1 MSRFSL
7 AFHLDPKLNA
17 PLYRQIY
24 QRVKAA
30 IMEGQLARGS
40 RVPSVRALASELGVA
55 RATVENAYCHQ
66 TA

>member
-40 RVPSVRALASELGVA
+40 RVPSVRALAS
-55 RATVENAYCHQ
+55 
-66 TA
+66 